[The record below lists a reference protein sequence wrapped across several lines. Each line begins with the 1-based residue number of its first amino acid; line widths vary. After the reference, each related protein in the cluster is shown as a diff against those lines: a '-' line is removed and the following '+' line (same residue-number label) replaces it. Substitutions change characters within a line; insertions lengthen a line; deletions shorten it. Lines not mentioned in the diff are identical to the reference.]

1 MMAEQEAKKYPRL
14 EKISS
19 PTDLRKLSVDELVS
33 LSTELHEYIIETVTN
48 TGGHLAS
55 SLGTVDLTI
64 ALHYVFNTPTDKLIW
79 DVGHQAYG
87 HKILTGRRDGI
98 KTIRQYGGLSGFCK
112 MSESEYDCF
121 GAGHA
126 STSISAAVG
135 MAVARD
141 LNHDNYRIAAIIG
154 DGAFTGGLAY
164 EGLNNAYNINGQFLV
179 ILNDNEMSISRNV
192 GAMSNY
198 FTRIVTS
205 PSYLNFKNQVWNSL
219 ALLPRGTNF
228 FRKAGRK
235 LLESF
240 KNFLAPGII
249 FEEFGFRYYGPV
261 DGHNIQ
267 QLVNTL
273 NNIKDLKYPIILHV
287 ITQKGKGLASAE
299 IDPIKY
305 HGIGP
310 RKDVNACISTPTA
323 PPFLNAFSKIA
334 CEIGE
339 KYPKS
344 IFITAAMAEGT
355 GLVEFS
361 RHFPMRY
368 FDVGIAEGHAVT
380 FAAGLAACGFRP
392 VVAIY
397 STFLQRAY
405 DNIIH
410 DVALQNLPVVFV
422 LDRGGI
428 VGEDGPTHHGAF
440 DLSYLST
447 VPNMIVAA
455 PRNGTELRNLMFTA
469 LEQNDAPFAI
479 RYPKDS
485 YVEFDD
491 QAPAVTYQ
499 IGKWEIIQNGQ
510 DVAILSVG
518 VMTNNAIEAACL
530 LKSKNIFPTIVHAR
544 FVKPLDTQMLSEI
557 ASKHRIIIT
566 IEENSIVGGF
576 GEQVARYFAE
586 QNLPQKID
594 ILAIPDHFIEQGARE
609 ILLRDLAL
617 DAVGIANKVE
627 QIYRQAD

>member
-1 MMAEQEAKKYPRL
+1 MTEKEKNTYRLL
-14 EKISS
+14 EKIDF
-19 PTDLRKLSVDELVS
+19 PADLRKLSIEDLIELS
-33 LSTELHEYIIETVTN
+33 GELREYIIETITN
-48 TGGHLAS
+48 TGGHMAP
-55 SLGTVDLTI
+55 SLGVADLTI
-64 ALHYVFNTPTDKLIW
+64 ALHYVFNTPYDKLVW

-87 HKILTGRRDGI
+87 HKILTGRREAI
-98 KTIRQYGGLSGFCK
+98 KQIRQYGGISGFCK
-112 MSESEYDCF
+112 IAESEYDCY

-135 MAVARD
+135 FAVARD
-141 LNHDNYRIAAIIG
+141 LKKATHRIVAVIG
-154 DGAFTGGLAY
+154 DGSFTGGLAY

-179 ILNDNEMSISRNV
+179 ILNDNEMSISHNV

-205 PSYLNFKNQVWNSL
+205 PSYLNFKNQIWNTL
-219 ALLPRGTNF
+219 ALLPRGASF
-228 FRKAGRK
+228 FRKLGRK

-261 DGHNIQ
+261 DGHNIP
-267 QLVNTL
+267 LLINTL
-273 NNIKDLKYPIILHV
+273 NNIKDLKYPVLLHV

-299 IDPIKY
+299 IDPVKY

-310 RKDVNACISTPTA
+310 QKSAQACLAKPAT
-323 PPFLNAFSKIA
+323 PPFLKAFGEIA

-339 KYPKS
+339 KYDKS

-361 RHFPMRY
+361 LRFPARF

-380 FAAGLAACGFRP
+380 FAAGLAISGFRP

-405 DNIIH
+405 DHMIH

-422 LDRGGI
+422 LDRGGV

-440 DLSYLST
+440 DLSYLCT

-455 PRNGTELRNLMFTA
+455 PRNGTELRNLLVTA
-469 LEQNDAPFAI
+469 LEQDKAPFAI

-485 YVEFDD
+485 YVEFDN
-491 QAPAVTYQ
+491 QTPAETYE
-499 IGKWEIIQNGQ
+499 IGKWKVVKEGQ
-510 DVAILSVG
+510 DIAILSVG
-518 VMTNNAIEAACL
+518 VMTNNTIDATCL
-530 LKSKNIFPTIVHAR
+530 LESQDIRPTIVHAR
-544 FVKPLDTQMLSEI
+544 FVKPLDTQMLNEV
-557 ASKHRIIIT
+557 ARTHKIIIT

-576 GEQVARYFAE
+576 GEQVARYFTE
-586 QNLPQKID
+586 QNFTQKVN
-594 ILAIPDHFIEQGARE
+594 ILALPDRFVEQGSRE
-609 ILLRDLAL
+609 ILLNLLAL
-617 DAVGIANKVE
+617 DAEGIAAKVA
-627 QIYRQAD
+627 QLKTST

>member
-1 MMAEQEAKKYPRL
+1 MIRQKNKKYSLL

-19 PTDLRKLSVDELVS
+19 PTDLRKLTVEELVD
-33 LSTELHEYIIETVTN
+33 LSGELREYIIETVTS
-48 TGGHLAS
+48 TGGHLAP
-55 SLGTVDLTI
+55 SLGVVDLTI
-64 ALHYVFNTPTDKLIW
+64 ALHYVFNTPVDKLIW

-87 HKILTGRRDGI
+87 HKILTGRREAI
-98 KTIRQYGGLSGFCK
+98 KQIRQYGGISGFCK
-112 MSESEYDCF
+112 VAESEYDCF

-135 MAVARD
+135 FAVARD
-141 LNHDNYRIAAIIG
+141 LKKEHHRIVAVIG
-154 DGAFTGGLAY
+154 DGSFTGGLAY

-205 PSYLNFKNQVWNSL
+205 PSYLNLKNQIWNTL
-219 ALLPRGTNF
+219 ALLPRGASF
-228 FRKAGRK
+228 FHRLGRK

-261 DGHNIQ
+261 DGHNIP
-267 QLVNTL
+267 LLISTL
-273 NNIKDLKYPIILHV
+273 NNIKDLKYPILLHV

-299 IDPIKY
+299 IDPVKY

-310 RKDVNACISTPTA
+310 QKGAQACLVKPVT
-323 PPFLNAFSKIA
+323 PPFLKAFGEIA
-334 CEIGE
+334 CELGE

-344 IFITAAMAEGT
+344 VFITAAMSEGT
-355 GLVEFS
+355 GLVDFA
-361 RHFPMRY
+361 RRFPTRF

-380 FAAGLAACGFRP
+380 FAAGLATSGFRP

-405 DNIIH
+405 DHMIH

-428 VGEDGPTHHGAF
+428 VGEDGPTHHGTF
-440 DLSYLST
+440 DLSYLCSI
-447 VPNMIVAA
+447 PNMIVAA
-455 PRNGTELRNLMFTA
+455 PRNGTELRRLLVTA
-469 LEQNDAPFAI
+469 LEQNKAPFAI

-491 QAPAVTYQ
+491 HTSAEPYE
-499 IGKWEIIQNGQ
+499 IGRWEVIKKGRNI
-510 DVAILSVG
+510 AILSVG
-518 VMTNNAIEAACL
+518 VMTNNAMDAACL
-530 LKSKNIFPTIVHAR
+530 LESQDIYPTIIHVG
-544 FVKPLDTQMLSEI
+544 FVKPLDTQMLTEI
-557 ASKHRIIIT
+557 SRNHKIIIT

-576 GEQVARYFAE
+576 GEQVVRYFAE
-586 QNLPQKID
+586 QNLPQKIN
-594 ILAIPDHFIEQGARE
+594 IMAIPDRFIEQGSRE
-609 ILLRDLAL
+609 ILLNLLAL
-617 DAVGIANKVE
+617 DPEGIAAKVA
-627 QIYRQAD
+627 QLNAST